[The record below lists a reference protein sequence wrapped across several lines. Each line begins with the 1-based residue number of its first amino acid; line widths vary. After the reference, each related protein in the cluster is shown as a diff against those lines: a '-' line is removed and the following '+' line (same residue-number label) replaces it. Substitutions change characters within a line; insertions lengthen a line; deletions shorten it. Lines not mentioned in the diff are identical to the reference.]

1 MARQVAAGITGRSPL
16 AVSAGFLGAFVVAS
30 LAVQLVRSYAP
41 GDAVVAPASVRIE
54 PVLAHQAALW
64 QTLGQP

>member
-1 MARQVAAGITGRSPL
+1 MARQVTAEITGRSPL
-16 AVSAGFLGAFVVAS
+16 AVAAGSLGAFVVAS
-30 LAVQLVRSYAP
+30 LAVHLLRSDAP
-41 GDAVVAPASVRIE
+41 GDAVVAPAGSRIH

>member
-1 MARQVAAGITGRSPL
+1 MARQVTAEITGRSPL
-16 AVSAGFLGAFVVAS
+16 AVATGFLGAFVVAS
-30 LAVQLVRSYAP
+30 LAVQLLRSDAP
-41 GDAVVAPASVRIE
+41 GDAVVAPAGSRIH

>member
-1 MARQVAAGITGRSPL
+1 MARQVTAETTGRSPL
-16 AVSAGFLGAFVVAS
+16 AVSAAFLSAFVVAS
-30 LAVQLVRSYAP
+30 LAVQLVRSQVP
-41 GDAVVAPASVRIE
+41 GDAVAPASGRSE